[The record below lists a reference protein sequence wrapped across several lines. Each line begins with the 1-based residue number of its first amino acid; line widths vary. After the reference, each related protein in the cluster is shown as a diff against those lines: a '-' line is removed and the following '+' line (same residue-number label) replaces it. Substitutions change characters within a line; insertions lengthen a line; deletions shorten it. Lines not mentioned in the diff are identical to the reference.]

1 MLRYSADRLVGGCG
15 RIRFNAHWMSAPP
28 AILSIAA
35 ARLTAVAAVGSYAA
49 RGAMWTL
56 LFSALTKLMTL
67 GSQIALAWF
76 LVPEEFGLV
85 AMTLSVMSFTAIVGG
100 ATLKNILVQR
110 GDRFDQ
116 QAGQVFW
123 LALTLNAGAALFL
136 ALFSP
141 LAGILFD
148 EPRVVSLILV
158 ASLAPAIQSLSTI
171 YLAALQRDLKFRQ
184 VAMIQ
189 CGASTAHYGSAVLLA
204 WLGAGAL
211 ALVFPFAITAV
222 GTAIT
227 YRLSAGRIPLGR
239 PDPERWRSLGAPVWW
254 LMINALFSAFLAS
267 GACMII
273 GLIQRD
279 PAIIGFYY
287 WGFSIAS
294 QAVFL
299 LVNNLQG
306 VLFPALSK
314 LYADAER
321 QFGAAEKAARTLLV
335 VVTPICVLQWLL
347 ARPLVSALFHSRWQP
362 AIPVV
367 EWISIGLLS
376 QPLYLLS
383 VSALLAR
390 GRFRRL
396 ALTTGLV
403 AAATLAGAG
412 IGAITGDQTDTACGA
427 AIALLFSNLAAGWL
441 TFHEFGRGLKELL
454 ALVAPLAVM
463 GSFVAALG
471 WWASRA
477 TSTVGPAIQIFATG
491 LAVLGSSGLLV
502 RFFLPQLAS
511 DVAIRL
517 RGARPGSRFVTPATE
532 ALERIQP

>member
-1 MLRYSADRLVGGCG
+1 
-15 RIRFNAHWMSAPP
+15 
-28 AILSIAA
+28 
-35 ARLTAVAAVGSYAA
+35 
-49 RGAMWTL
+49 MWTL
-56 LFSALTKLMTL
+56 IFSALTKALTL

-85 AMTLSVMSFTAIVGG
+85 AITLSVMSFTALVGG
-100 ATLKNILVQR
+100 ATLRNILVQR
-110 GDRFDQ
+110 GDCFDQ
-116 QAGQVFW
+116 EAGQVFW

-136 ALFSP
+136 VLFSP

-158 ASLAPAIQSLSTI
+158 ASFAPAIQSLSTI
-171 YLAALQRDLKFRQ
+171 YLAALQRDLRFRQ

-189 CGASTAHYGSAVLLA
+189 CGASAAHYASAVLLA
-204 WLGAGAL
+204 LSGAGAL
-211 ALVFPFAITAV
+211 ALVLPFSITAV

-227 YRLSAGRIPLGR
+227 YRLFAGKIPLGR
-239 PDPERWRSLGAPVWW
+239 PDPKRWRSLGAPVWW

-267 GACMII
+267 GACVII
-273 GLIQRD
+273 GLVQSD

-314 LYADAER
+314 LHGDSER
-321 QFGAAEKAARTLLV
+321 QFGAVEKAARTLLV
-335 VVTPICVLQWLL
+335 VITPICVLQWLL
-347 ARPLVSALFHSRWQP
+347 ARPLVSALFHSRWEP

-383 VSALLAR
+383 LSVLLAR
-390 GRFRRL
+390 GCFRRL

-427 AIALLFSNLAAGWL
+427 AIALLFGNLATGWL

-454 ALVAPLAVM
+454 ALVAPVVVM

-471 WWASRA
+471 WWTSRA
-477 TSTVGPAIQIFATG
+477 TSTVGPALQIIATV
-491 LAVLGSSGLLV
+491 LAVLGASGLLV
-502 RFFLPQLAS
+502 RFFQPQLVS

-517 RGARPGSRFVTPATE
+517 RGAGPGSRFVTPTTE
-532 ALERIQP
+532 ALGRIQP